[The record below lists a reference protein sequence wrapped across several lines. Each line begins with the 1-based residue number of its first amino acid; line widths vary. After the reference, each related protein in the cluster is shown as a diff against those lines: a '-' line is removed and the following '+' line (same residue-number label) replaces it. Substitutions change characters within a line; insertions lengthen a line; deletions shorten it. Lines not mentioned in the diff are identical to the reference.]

1 VSIPVQS
8 PRDTRLADEGFS
20 HHAPVWWGNTL
31 VILLEAAGFVALVVT
46 YFYIWRNFDTWP
58 PTATLVPDLGVSTL
72 NLAVLVVGIL
82 PMWHVAHI
90 VPRQEKT
97 RVLGSWLLVCVV
109 FGIAAAVLRVMEF
122 RSVHTRWDSNA
133 YGMIVWAILAVHF
146 AHIVAATL
154 ETLALGILMVRG
166 PVLEKHFRD
175 IGVNAVYWYFVAL
188 SWVGLYALVYLSPRV
203 M

>member
-1 VSIPVQS
+1 MILV
-8 PRDTRLADEGFS
+8 LEG
-20 HHAPVWWGNTL
+20 
-31 VILLEAAGFVALVVT
+31 AGFAALAVT

-58 PTATLVPDLGVSTL
+58 PTATLVPDLGVSTI
-72 NLAVLVVGIL
+72 NLVVLVVGIL
-82 PMWHVAHI
+82 PMWHLAHLA
-90 VPRQEKT
+90 PRKDKT

-133 YGMIVWAILAVHF
+133 YGTIVWAILAVHF

-154 ETLALGILMVRG
+154 ETLVLGILMFRG
-166 PVLEKHFRD
+166 PVKEKHFTD
-175 IGVNAVYWYFVAL
+175 ITRNAAYWYFVAL
-188 SWVGLYALVYLSPRV
+188 SWVGFYALVFLAPRV

>member
-1 VSIPVQS
+1 MSIPLPS
-8 PRDTRLADEGFS
+8 DRDTRLADQGFS

-31 VILLEAAGFVALVVT
+31 VILLEGAGFVALVVT

-58 PTATLVPDLGVSTL
+58 PTATLVPDLGVSTI
-72 NLAVLVVGIL
+72 NLVVLVVGIL

-90 VPRQEKT
+90 VPKPDKT

-122 RSVHTRWDSNA
+122 RSVHTLWYSNS

-154 ETLALGILMVRG
+154 ETLVLGILMFRG
-166 PVLEKHFRD
+166 PVKEKHFKD
-175 IGVNAVYWYFVAL
+175 IAVNAIYWYFVAL
-188 SWVGLYALVYLSPRV
+188 SWVGLYALVFLSPRV

>member
-1 VSIPVQS
+1 MSIPVPS
-8 PRDTRLADEGFS
+8 DRDTRRADQGFS

-31 VILLEAAGFVALVVT
+31 VILLEGAGLFALVVT

-72 NLAVLVVGIL
+72 NLVVLVVGIL
-82 PMWHVAHI
+82 PMWHLAHI
-90 VPRQEKT
+90 VPRQDKT
-97 RVLGSWLLVCVV
+97 RALGYWLLVCFV
-109 FGIAAAVLRVMEF
+109 FGLAAAVLRVMEF
-122 RSVHTRWDSNA
+122 RSVHTRWDANA

-154 ETLALGILMVRG
+154 ETLVLGILMLRG
-166 PVLEKHFRD
+166 PVQEKHFRD
-175 IGVNAVYWYFVAL
+175 VRVNAIYWYFVAL

-203 M
+203 V

>member
-1 VSIPVQS
+1 MSIPVPS
-8 PRDTRLADEGFS
+8 DRDTRLAHQGFS

-31 VILLEAAGFVALVVT
+31 VILFEGAGFLALVVT

-82 PMWHVAHI
+82 PMWHLAHI
-90 VPRQEKT
+90 APRQDKT
-97 RVLGSWLLVCVV
+97 RALGYWLLVCFM
-109 FGIAAAVLRVMEF
+109 FGLAAAVLRVMEF
-122 RSVHTRWDSNA
+122 KSVHTRWDSNA

-154 ETLALGILMVRG
+154 ETLALGIVMLRG

-175 IGVNAVYWYFVAL
+175 ISVNAVYWYFVAL
-188 SWVGLYALVYLSPRV
+188 SWVGLYALVFLSPRV

>member
-1 VSIPVQS
+1 VSVTVPS
-8 PRDTRLADEGFS
+8 DSDTGLPEPGFT

-31 VILLEAAGFVALVVT
+31 VILLEGAGLLALIVT

-72 NLAVLVVGIL
+72 NLVVLLVGVL

-90 VPRQEKT
+90 LPRPEKT
-97 RVLGSWLLVCVV
+97 LALGYWLLVCVV

-122 RSVHTRWDSNA
+122 KSVHTRWDSNA
-133 YGMIVWAILAVHF
+133 YGTIVWAILAVHF

-154 ETLALGILMVRG
+154 ETLVLGILMLRG
-166 PVLEKHFRD
+166 PVQEKHFRD
-175 IGVNAVYWYFVAL
+175 IAVNAVYWYFVAL
-188 SWVGLYALVYLSPRV
+188 SWVGLYALVFLSPRV